1 MPIKRFPTDV
11 TASQIRSLSLVPP
24 TEVVAEIV
32 EAVRSRGDAAVAEL
46 EQRFDGTDDPRR
58 VSSETILQARDSIDD
73 DLRAAIELAIN
84 NVRQV
89 AEGQLAANGDHIDG
103 PIVADQGQSV
113 EYRHIPVDRA
123 GAYVPG
129 GNGSYPSTAIMC
141 LTAAR
146 AAGVRSVAVASPV
159 REDGNVDPAVLAVC
173 AMLDVD
179 EVYPIGGAQA
189 VAALALGTEA
199 IDAVDVIVGP
209 GNAFVQ
215 EAKRQLVGHVAIDG
229 VAGPSELVVV
239 ADGSADANAV
249 SLDLLA
255 QAEHGPDSLVVLISP
270 EPDLLDAVADRC
282 GDIPAEMAI
291 VLASDMESAV
301 ALADAIA
308 PEHLQI
314 NADPGLSERLSARV
328 RNAGCLFVG
337 ENAATAFGDYVVGSN
352 HVLPTGGAARF
363 TSGLSPS
370 TFTRR
375 MAVVSIPDEAVD
387 ELSEAGATIAR
398 AEGFPMHAESMEA
411 RRKPKT

>member
-11 TASQIRSLSLVPP
+11 TAGQIRSLSLEPP
-24 TEVVAEIV
+24 TEVVTQIIET
-32 EAVRSRGDAAVAEL
+32 VRSRGDAAVAEL
-46 EQRFDGTDDPRR
+46 EQRFGGTNDPRR
-58 VSSETILQARDSIDD
+58 IPSEDILLARDSIDA
-73 DLRAAIELAIN
+73 DLRAAIELAIE
-84 NVRQV
+84 NVRHVSERQMAV
-89 AEGQLAANGDHIDG
+89 QADLTGG
-103 PIVADQGQSV
+103 PIVVRQGQSI
-113 EYRHIPVDRA
+113 EYRYIPVERA

-129 GNGSYPSTAIMC
+129 GLGSYPSTAIMC

-146 AAGVRSVAVASPV
+146 VAGVRSIAVTSPV

-173 AMLDVD
+173 SLLDVD
-179 EVYPIGGAQA
+179 EIYPIGGAQA
-189 VAALALGTEA
+189 IAALALGTEA

-209 GNAFVQ
+209 GNPFVQ
-215 EAKRQLVGHVAIDG
+215 EAKRQMVGQVAIDG

-239 ADGSADANAV
+239 ADESADANAI

-270 EPDLLDAVADRC
+270 DPDLLDAVAELC

-291 VLASDMESAV
+291 VLASDMDSAV
-301 ALADAIA
+301 VLADAIA

-314 NADPGLSERLSARV
+314 VADPQVSERLSEQV

-363 TSGLSPS
+363 TSGLSPA